1 MYDPMVT
8 FIHHKKLCMVSQS
21 YTEKVC
27 LSRESKCQKYFSSE
41 KLLKYYDIFKKSW
54 VKRGLNLIMHIM
66 VMKYGG
72 KTEKIWINGSD
83 KMEISKSD
91 IFFSHPLISESSI
104 NLSSL
109 WIRRAKHTSG

>member
-91 IFFSHPLISESSI
+91 IFFGSPF
-104 NLSSL
+104 
-109 WIRRAKHTSG
+109 K